1 MPYIT
6 EDEIEKYMGVDIDA
20 ALSAFIATVIAG
32 AENYIEKYCG
42 GRFFAK
48 RRFADDDTEAIM
60 WYNGNGLERI
70 AIDDLRDITSLEL
83 NGIALVENED
93 YYLYPLNAVELGEPY
108 EWIELVQ
115 PETRIQANSRI
126 ASSAAYIFDEGQ
138 RNVKVVG
145 KFGYST
151 AATIPPSIK
160 LAALK
165 IVSGV
170 IKENI
175 GDNDL
180 KEVTQESIGE
190 YSASYAKIS
199 EVANTKGIND
209 ILNSFIRKGI
219 PKRNKVVKID

>member
-1 MPYIT
+1 MSYIT

-20 ALSAFIATVIAG
+20 ALSVFIASVISM

-42 GRFFAK
+42 GKFFAK
-48 RRFADDDTEAIM
+48 RWFADSDTEITM

-83 NGIALVENED
+83 NGIALVEDTD
-93 YYLYPLNAVELGEPY
+93 YILYPLNAAALDEPY

-115 PETRIQANSRI
+115 PDTRIQTNSRI
-126 ASSAAYIFDEGQ
+126 ISSSAYIFDEGQ
-138 RNVKVVG
+138 KNIKVVG

-151 AATIPPSIK
+151 TPPSAIK

-180 KEVTQESIGE
+180 KEITQESIGE
-190 YSASYAKIS
+190 YSASYAKVS
-199 EVANTKGIND
+199 EVANAKGIND
-209 ILNSFIRKGI
+209 ILNSFTRKGI